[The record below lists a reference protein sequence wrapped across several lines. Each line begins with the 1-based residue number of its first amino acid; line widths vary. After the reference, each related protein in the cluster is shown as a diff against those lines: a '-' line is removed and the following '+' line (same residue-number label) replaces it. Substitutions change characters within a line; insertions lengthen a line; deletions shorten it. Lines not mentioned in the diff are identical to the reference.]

1 MIDSCGTV
9 RCVLC
14 CSHDGREPRTGPG
27 PVQQPL
33 HPAHRHE
40 YSNPSLCAGWRLP
53 RQLCIHHTA
62 GAIICWNYLQKC
74 RSGGLCLRITV
85 KSFNFVDTNKFCGLT
100 TMDMFV
106 DTWMCGFQVILNTTG
121 VNIYFVGI
129 LKFVDC
135 PTNDIHEINCPT
147 NKNEF
152 SVHVHHL
159 WPQRNFLH
167 FLFVTVAVYFL
178 TFLDASVI
186 DMNAA
191 DIHTPIMTK
200 VDAIYFNE
208 T

>member
-62 GAIICWNYLQKC
+62 GAIICWNYMQKC
-74 RSGGLCLRITV
+74 RSRGLCLRITV
-85 KSFNFVDTNKFCGLT
+85 KSFSFVDTNNFCGLT

-129 LKFVDC
+129 LNSWIVLPMTYTKLNVQQIKMSSQYMYIIYDH
-135 PTNDIHEINCPT
+135 N
-147 NKNEF
+147 
-152 SVHVHHL
+152 
-159 WPQRNFLH
+159 
-167 FLFVTVAVYFL
+167 VTFYISSSWL
-178 TFLDASVI
+178 
-186 DMNAA
+186 
-191 DIHTPIMTK
+191 
-200 VDAIYFNE
+200 
-208 T
+208 